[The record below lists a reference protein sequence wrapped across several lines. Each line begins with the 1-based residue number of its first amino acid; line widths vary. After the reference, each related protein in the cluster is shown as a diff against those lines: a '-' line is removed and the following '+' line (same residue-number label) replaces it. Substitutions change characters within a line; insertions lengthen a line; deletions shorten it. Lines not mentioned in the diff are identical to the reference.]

1 MMSNLW
7 PPQNRYPNAIE
18 DGRVSLKYKLQLY
31 PEESEIIAEAHYKL
45 SLAMEFASVTMS
57 DDDGKNAKREEMDQG
72 LRDEAIKEMEL
83 AIKSFKLK
91 MQNKEV
97 EVATMASPEDND
109 ITRKAITEMK
119 ELIADMEQRVRI
131 CHYRASPVL

>member
-1 MMSNLW
+1 M
-7 PPQNRYPNAIE
+7 A
-18 DGRVSLKYKLQLY
+18 
-31 PEESEIIAEAHYKL
+31 
-45 SLAMEFASVTMS
+45 
-57 DDDGKNAKREEMDQG
+57 DDEGKNAKREAMDQD

-109 ITRKAITEMK
+109 LARKVISEMK
-119 ELIADMEQRVRI
+119 EVVADMEQRV
-131 CHYRASPVL
+131 CPSSPVSYSNT